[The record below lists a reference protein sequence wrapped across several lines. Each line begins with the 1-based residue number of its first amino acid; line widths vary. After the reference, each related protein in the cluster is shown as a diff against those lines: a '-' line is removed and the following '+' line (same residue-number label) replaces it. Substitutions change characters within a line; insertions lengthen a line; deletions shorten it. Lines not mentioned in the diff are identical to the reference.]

1 MKKLKDFTDTEK
13 IEIFD
18 NIWNTAKE
26 EFNESA
32 KNPDEHDEHNFWEE
46 IIEEV
51 LKIDEKDWDRHNEG
65 KIVK

>member
-18 NIWNTAKE
+18 EVWNTAIE

-32 KNPDEHDEHNFWEE
+32 KDLDEHDEHYFWEE
-46 IIEEV
+46 IMENV
-51 LKIDEKDWDRHNEG
+51 LKINENDWDKHNEG
-65 KIVK
+65 KIIK